1 MESLIPKIILN
12 NVGILIPSNSK
23 MTNFLGIP
31 NFLIKIGVNNLQNIM
46 NIKKKWFDEI
56 FQFPQSLKHVH
67 KKKKKNSFKGVFFPL
82 GAAKNK

>member
-31 NFLIKIGVNNLQNIM
+31 NILIKIGVNNLQNIM
-46 NIKKKWFDEI
+46 NIKKKMI
-56 FQFPQSLKHVH
+56 
-67 KKKKKNSFKGVFFPL
+67 
-82 GAAKNK
+82 